1 MLLLQYVK
9 KDMHE
14 VRFVKYPT
22 KYQNE
27 NKIIHIGRGQIIL
40 FVSGKKAWK
49 QILNFQL
56 YQITDGMKTQT
67 YARLKN
73 PFQRY
78 RRNRN

>member
-40 FVSGKKAWK
+40 FVSGKKG
-49 QILNFQL
+49 LETNFEL
-56 YQITDGMKTQT
+56 SIVSDHGWDENANIWWIEESFPKI
-67 YARLKN
+67 
-73 PFQRY
+73 
-78 RRNRN
+78 